1 MSKLNRQ
8 QFLSNAIPASIIAT
22 VTLTLSFL
30 AYTATS
36 QDLLNRFLVASMLAF
51 AWTYVGYWGY
61 SRFYATKKPHCGKS
75 AALYTLFF
83 TPFFLIKIIKN
94 PGYLK
99 EL

>member
-1 MSKLNRQ
+1 MSKLSRQ
-8 QFLSNAIPASIIAT
+8 QFLSNAIPATIIAAA
-22 VTLTLSFL
+22 TLTLSFM
-30 AYTATS
+30 AYTAS
-36 QDLLNRFLVASMLAF
+36 SHDMVNRYLAASMLAF

-61 SRFYATKKPHCGKS
+61 SRFYATKSPHCGKN

-83 TPFFLIKIIKN
+83 TPFFLIKIIRN

>member
-8 QFLSNAIPASIIAT
+8 QFLSNAIPAFIIAT

-30 AYTATS
+30 AYTAS
-36 QDLLNRFLVASMLAF
+36 SHEVLNLYLVAAMLSF

-61 SRFYATKKPHCGKS
+61 SRFYATKNPHCGKN

-83 TPFFLIKIIKN
+83 TPFFLIKIIRN
-94 PGYLK
+94 PDYLN